1 MERYPLLMDEE
12 VKQEVSAPRR
22 TRVSRKNQVTLPVAA
37 MAAAAVDAGDVLRVE
52 VEAEGVFRL
61 VREQDPLD
69 VLIGSAPGIAAAVD
83 MDELRNE
90 WER

>member
-1 MERYPLLMDEE
+1 MAATVKHQDEP
-12 VKQEVSAPRR
+12 ARR

-37 MAAAAVDAGDVLRVE
+37 LRAAGVDAGDVLRVE

-61 VREQDPLD
+61 VRERDPLEA
-69 VLIGSAPGIAAAVD
+69 LIGSMPGLSAATALE
-83 MDELRNE
+83 ELRDE